1 MSRPETLII
10 GAGPAGL
17 AVAAALTQQGQ
28 RPLVLEQAERLA
40 ASWHGHYQRLHL
52 HTHRRH
58 SALPGLPIP
67 ASAGPWPSRKAVIE
81 YLNEY
86 ARQFDLDI
94 RCGERVQHIAR
105 GDSGWIAAAD
115 RQTWS
120 ARNLVIATG
129 YTRCPVYPQWPGV
142 ESLNPPL
149 LHSGDYVAPD
159 RLTGQRVLVVGMG
172 NSGAEIA
179 LDLSEAG
186 RDVTVSV
193 RNGVNVVPRQIAGLP
208 IATVNRMAALLPGA
222 VNEWLARHT
231 LAQRYADL
239 PGLGIRPLPY
249 SAQCQMT
256 EHQRVPLID
265 IGTID
270 AIRQGRIQ
278 VRPGVS
284 TNQGQ
289 QVQFAD
295 GTVQAF
301 DQVIAATGYRPRLGQ
316 LLGETDAL
324 DAEGTPRRS
333 GEAIAPGL
341 YLCGFRISARGMLYE
356 IGQEAQSIA
365 AAIAAAEAPQP

>member
-1 MSRPETLII
+1 MTRSENLII

-17 AVAAALTQQGQ
+17 AVAAALVRRGQ
-28 RPLVLEQAERLA
+28 RSLVLEQAERLA
-40 ASWHGHYQRLHL
+40 ASWHRHYRRLRL

-67 ASAGPWPSRKAVIE
+67 TSAGPWPSRKAVIE
-81 YLNEY
+81 YLGQY
-86 ARQFDLDI
+86 ARHFNLDI
-94 RCGERVQHIAR
+94 RCGERVQQISR
-105 GDSGWIAAAD
+105 GDGGWIAVSD
-115 RQTWS
+115 DQTWS
-120 ARNLVIATG
+120 ARNVVVATG

-142 ESLNPPL
+142 ETLNPPL
-149 LHSGDYVAPD
+149 LHSRDYVAPD
-159 RLTGQRVLVVGMG
+159 KLAGQRVLVVGMG

-193 RNGVNVVPRQIAGLP
+193 RDGVNVVPRQIAGLP
-208 IATVNRMAALLPGA
+208 IATVNRLAALLPGA
-222 VNEWLARHT
+222 VNDRLARFT
-231 LAQRYADL
+231 LARRYGDL

-270 AIRQGRIQ
+270 AIREGRIR

-284 TNQGQ
+284 ESRGRN
-289 QVQFAD
+289 VQFSD
-295 GTVQAF
+295 DTTQAF
-301 DQVIAATGYRPRLGQ
+301 DQVIAATGYRPRLDR
-316 LLGETDAL
+316 LLGDSDAL

-333 GEAIAPGL
+333 GEAIAPRL

-356 IGQEAQSIA
+356 IGHEAERIADAVTAAQARQS
-365 AAIAAAEAPQP
+365 